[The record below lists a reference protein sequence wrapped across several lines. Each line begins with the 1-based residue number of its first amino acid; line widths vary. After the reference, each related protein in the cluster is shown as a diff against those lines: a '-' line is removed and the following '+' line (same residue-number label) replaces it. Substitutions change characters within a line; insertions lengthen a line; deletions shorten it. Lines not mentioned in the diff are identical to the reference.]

1 MILIDLPRKCVSI
14 HFIRKSILMFS
25 ARVWK
30 TSILFISRHNR
41 SSCFLLL
48 YFFLISAVAGQVK
61 LPCNEIPGDMGFT
74 VQSVRVMGRWVPEE
88 LQLKVEQLV
97 GLGQAFDPP
106 RVSPALELVRD
117 ELVKSENSYAIRLV
131 GSTSVLYID
140 SEVCDISDSIH
151 PKQVRVVIRAYYLR
165 IDLYNTGRNTL
176 PVPRS
181 AKPTF
186 FSEVPSLLLA
196 AAPVANFTND
206 RQYGPALSLHTNNN
220 ILSAPG
226 IKKNKTSAPFRLNF
240 NLDIRKSLTHSF
252 HTAGINLDLARPV
265 YHDPIIGW
273 NLGIRYENSHHPLAK
288 GISRQNLARIFG
300 SIQKN
305 LKAGI
310 LKKFAAGAGAR
321 FVENNYTLLATSEIR
336 VPETGY
342 EIFSLAEGRI
352 LRGATRLGVWFDAG
366 VPKNNTNLDPYQR
379 ISGRLAY
386 ASVLG
391 TGHQNVDAEAMIGG
405 GYTWGSPGAY
415 NQFFVGNA
423 AGNFLFAPFQSVQ
436 NREHPAGAIVRSIG
450 EREGTLH
457 GPGVVISGGR
467 TFWHVNLNFSIPVS
481 RWARPLIPDIV
492 ISEEP
497 RRMTL
502 RTALKG
508 QVASAKNFI
517 LDDLISTNGLADD
530 EKTEAIADG
539 IINRDIRPTLD
550 YLADRANVYSIKP
563 LLLFDIGR
571 LGDRS
576 FKNITWLAAGLGV
589 QVKIVVARLD
599 LAYMHTLS
607 PSEYS
612 RTGNLFVRFV
622 LENFY

>member
-1 MILIDLPRKCVSI
+1 
-14 HFIRKSILMFS
+14 MFF
-25 ARVWK
+25 ARVLK
-30 TSILFISRHNR
+30 TSICFISRHSR
-41 SSCFLLL
+41 SSCFLLMYL
-48 YFFLISAVAGQVK
+48 FQFTGVDGQVK

-74 VQSVRVMGRWVPEE
+74 VQSVSVMGRWVPEE
-88 LQLKVEQLV
+88 LQSRVEELV

-106 RVSPALELVRD
+106 RISPALELVRD

-140 SEVCDISDSIH
+140 SEACDVSDSMH

-165 IDLYNTGRNTL
+165 IDLYNAGRNTL

-186 FSEVPSLLLA
+186 FSEVPSILLA
-196 AAPVANFTND
+196 AAPVVSFTSD
-206 RQYGPALSLHTNNN
+206 RQYGPAASLQTNNN

-226 IKKNKTSAPFRLNF
+226 IKKHKPSAPFRLNF
-240 NLDIRKSLTHSF
+240 NLDIRKSLSHSF
-252 HTAGINLDLARPV
+252 HTLGINLDFVRPV
-265 YHDPIIGW
+265 YFDSSIGW
-273 NLGIRYENSHHPLAK
+273 NLGIRYENSHQPLAK
-288 GISRQNLARIFG
+288 GISRQELARIFG

-310 LKKFAAGAGAR
+310 LKKIALGAGAR
-321 FVENNYTLLATSEIR
+321 FVENNYTLFGTNEIQ

-342 EIFSLAEGRI
+342 EFFSLAEGRI
-352 LRGATRLGVWFDAG
+352 LHGTTRLGLWFDAG
-366 VPKNNTNLDPYQR
+366 VPKKNTALEAYQR

-386 ASVLG
+386 ATVLG
-391 TGHQNVDAEAMIGG
+391 SGHQNVDAEVMIGG

-415 NQFFVGNA
+415 NQYFVGNT
-423 AGNFLFAPFQSVQ
+423 AGNFLFTPVQSVQ
-436 NREHPAGAIVRSIG
+436 IREHPEGAIVRSIG
-450 EREGTLH
+450 EREGTLR
-457 GPGVVISGGR
+457 GTGAVITGGR

-502 RTALKG
+502 RSALKG

-517 LDDLISTNGLADD
+517 LDDLVSVNGLADD
-530 EKTEAIADG
+530 EKTEAIADR
-539 IINRDIRPTLD
+539 IINRDIRPTLN
-550 YLADRANVYSIKP
+550 YLADRANIYSVKP

-576 FKNITWLAAGLGV
+576 FKSITWLAAGLGI

-612 RTGNLFVRFV
+612 GTGNLFVRFI